1 MGGWIL
7 CEVNCTSTLFQFSIC
22 DGEEYLNGIERFR
35 CSITEPRR
43 MQRRMDGGTA
53 PSGGAA
59 VVVVFVAARS
69 GGSYGNL

>member
-22 DGEEYLNGIERFR
+22 DGEEYVNGIERFR

-53 PSGGAA
+53 PSGG
-59 VVVVFVAARS
+59 
-69 GGSYGNL
+69 GGGLRRCSLGWFLW